1 MTSENSKELFAAL
14 ARFGYPLL
22 QPEGEADPNKVLAAL
37 VESDDTRLLEG
48 FPVVLANCVMGKES
62 RLNMETAEKLLSK
75 PELKER
81 FWTLVA
87 VSRYLFDLYSL
98 GYKNWSGFNNPKYQ
112 NAWDLVKEK
121 GHNDQPLQ
129 FGDRQLDFDRLKK
142 TFLEYVVGS
151 QLTKQMTEKEKVGLN
166 EDFRREYYLSLLL
179 TPRQKELLHKRLNKE
194 KMTKTEREYFS
205 RVVKKKLVA
214 LADPYL
220 HALAQKA
227 LL

>member
-1 MTSENSKELFAAL
+1 MSPENSKELFAAL
-14 ARFGYPLL
+14 ARLGYPLL
-22 QPEGEADPNKVLAAL
+22 QPEGDADPNKVLAAL
-37 VESDDTRLLEG
+37 AESEDTRLLEG
-48 FPVVLANCVMGKES
+48 FPVVLAHCVMGKEP
-62 RLNMETAEKLLSK
+62 RLNLETAEKSLSN
-75 PELKER
+75 PEFHVR

-87 VSRYLFDLYSL
+87 VSRYLFDLYDL
-98 GYKNWSGFNNPKYQ
+98 GDKNWSGFSDPKYQ
-112 NAWDLVKEK
+112 NAWNLIQEK
-121 GHNDQPLQ
+121 TRNNQPLP
-129 FGDRQLDFDRLKK
+129 FGNRQLDWDRLKK

-151 QLTKQMTEKEKVGLN
+151 RLAKQMTEKEKSDLS

-179 TPRQKELLHKRLNKE
+179 TPRQKDLLYKRLNKE

-205 RVVKKKLVA
+205 RVVRKKLIA

>member
-1 MTSENSKELFAAL
+1 MPPENPEELFAAL

-37 VESDDTRLLEG
+37 AESEDTRLLEG
-48 FPVVLANCVMGKES
+48 FPVVLAHCVMGKES
-62 RLNMETAEKLLSK
+62 RLNMETVEKLLSK
-75 PELKER
+75 PESHER

-87 VSRYLFDLYSL
+87 VSRYLFDLYDL
-98 GYKNWSGFNNPKYQ
+98 GYKNWSGFSDPKYQ
-112 NAWDLVKEK
+112 KAWDLVQEK
-121 GHNDQPLQ
+121 TRNNQPLP
-129 FGDRQLDFDRLKK
+129 FGNRQLDWDRLKK

-151 QLTKQMTEKEKVGLN
+151 RLAKQMTEKEKLNLN

-179 TPRQKELLHKRLNKE
+179 TPRQKDLLYKRLNKE

-205 RVVKKKLVA
+205 RVVRKKLVA